1 MSMNIAPR
9 FTGQRFTPPTAQ
21 VKVSNFQRNG
31 NVQAALE
38 RKIIEVAQK
47 ISFLKRSQ
55 AIEEEAES
63 LQPVNL
69 GLQGISKSSLQKA
82 LKEYHALR
90 QQFESAGHQL
100 SEEARQITTTM
111 WD

>member
-1 MSMNIAPR
+1 
-9 FTGQRFTPPTAQ
+9 
-21 VKVSNFQRNG
+21 
-31 NVQAALE
+31 
-38 RKIIEVAQK
+38 
-47 ISFLKRSQ
+47 LKRSQ